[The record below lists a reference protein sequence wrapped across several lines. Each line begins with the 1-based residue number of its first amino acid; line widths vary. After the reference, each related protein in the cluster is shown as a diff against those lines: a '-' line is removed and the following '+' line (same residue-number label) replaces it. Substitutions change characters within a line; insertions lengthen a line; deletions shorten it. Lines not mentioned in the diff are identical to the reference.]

1 MKKLN
6 NIFAAASVFVL
17 TALLLAGCGSSAGA
31 VKESEFISVNDT
43 PMGWAS
49 YTGSKDLAGDANAAP
64 AAAGTNGGAG
74 AQTVITVTNRSELFD
89 ALKKGRSRI
98 IYVKGLIDVTDT
110 GSGSLIPSTV
120 DGTTPGLD
128 AFIKENTAG
137 SVLPAENYKDWKIK
151 YTKTFNYTEDQ
162 YGPVAELRDSL
173 NEKWRALISLDV
185 KSNTTIIGLDGD
197 AQIRGGSWNIKGAK
211 NVVIRNLTISD
222 CYNPFPEIEDS
233 DGLNALF
240 DCIAIQKSKYVW
252 IDHCTL
258 YSSFSREDIEH
269 DKYETKDNRDVKWQV
284 YDGLLDITNTNDFVT
299 VSWCILR
306 NHDKTMLIGNSD
318 KKVEDINHQ
327 TITLHH
333 NWYDSCKQ
341 RLPFVR
347 FATIHIY
354 NNLYTNQTGTGIDR
368 RKDCRIYSENNCF
381 EEAARSITPNT
392 NGSLYDTGSINIKTD
407 NLSKTP
413 EWKPS
418 DYYKYSAEPAKTV
431 KNSVMS
437 GAGAGKLTVKM

>member
-1 MKKLN
+1 MKKTFL
-6 NIFAAASVFVL
+6 IIAAITCAAVF
-17 TALLLAGCGSSAGA
+17 TACGSSNDGGA
-31 VKESEFISVNDT
+31 AKASGFISADDV
-43 PMGWAS
+43 PEGWAS
-49 YTGSKDLAGDANAAP
+49 YTGSKDLAGGANAAP
-64 AAAGTNGGAG
+64 DAAKGTAGGAG
-74 AQTVITVTNRSELFD
+74 AQNVITVSTRDELKA
-89 ALKKGRSRI
+89 ALTKGRSRI
-98 IYVKGLIDVTDT
+98 IYVKGIIDITDT
-110 GSGSLIPSTV
+110 GSGTLIPSTV
-120 DGTTPGLD
+120 DGTTSGLD
-128 AFIKENTAG
+128 AFVKENTAG

-162 YGPVAELRDSL
+162 YGPVGDLRNEL
-173 NEKWRALISLDV
+173 NNKWRELITLNLKD
-185 KSNTTIIGLDGD
+185 NTTIIGLDENSG
-197 AQIRGGSWNIKGAK
+197 IRGGSWNIKGNK
-211 NVVIRNLTISD
+211 NIVIRNLTISD
-222 CYNPFPEIEDS
+222 CYNPFPAIEDS

-240 DCIAIQKSKYVW
+240 DCISIQKSKYIW
-252 IDHCTL
+252 IDHCTIFST
-258 YSSFSREDIEH
+258 YSREQIEK
-269 DKYETKDNRDVKWQV
+269 DKYETKDRRDVKWQV

-318 KKVEDINHQ
+318 KKTEDKNHQ

-381 EEAARSITPNT
+381 EEAARSVTPNT
-392 NGSLYDTGSINIKTD
+392 NGTMYDTGSLNIKTD
-407 NLSKTP
+407 NLTKTP

-418 DYYKYSAEPAKTV
+418 DYYKYKAEPAKTV
-431 KNSVMS
+431 RNSVMA
-437 GAGAGKLTVKM
+437 GAGAGKLPVKM